1 MYLCNLKKS
10 ISLIDIQ
17 KYMLEIKK
25 PHLSFVA
32 EFNPDSEKLIHEH
45 NEGKMPILPL
55 RDNALFPGTII
66 PITVEQ
72 IVLRLSRW
80 PKRQTE

>member
-1 MYLCNLKKS
+1 
-10 ISLIDIQ
+10 
-17 KYMLEIKK
+17 MLEIKK

-66 PITVEQ
+66 PITVGRPNSIKAVKMAEKTNGIIATFSQ
-72 IVLRLSRW
+72 
-80 PKRQTE
+80 